1 MKVEL
6 TNVWAIIPDSDDL
19 TTNAIRSSLTFTT
32 PERRIWVKGRKVT
45 MYETVERLFHC
56 KDGRIY
62 IPVGLYPLLFEGQ
75 DVEIV
80 DKRYVIPKLL
90 ETKEVT
96 DCIEDY
102 SGILK
107 GIMLT
112 TEQLIAVRKILYAKR
127 GIINI
132 GTGGG
137 KTEIMCATVALLTKI
152 YGSTP
157 TTVILEPTIKLVKDT
172 IARFKKYDIE
182 AIPYSECRKVQEG
195 VVTVAHPK
203 SMLNDLKKNS
213 EIFGNVLVLLVDEA
227 HHINSEMY
235 REVIE
240 SMTCLQYSIG
250 VSASAISY
258 EHRLCRAL
266 NEFSVQELKVIGAT
280 GRLLMSLTAEY
291 LIDKGT
297 LATPLLVRMDNPA
310 NEDISRPDWQEVVN
324 ERLHSE
330 SRNMLIAKSA
340 KIFSMFGRRTLILV
354 NTVGW
359 AQELLKIFNDLGISD
374 KVFASYGSGKFETY
388 GNGIGKDRGYFER
401 FEEGSYNIAIG
412 TTHLYEGADI
422 KALDTIILG
431 FGGKAERLQVQGVG
445 RALRKSKTGKYAYI
459 VDFTDDKDRF
469 LSKQSN
475 LRRERYTSIIGIPD
489 SDVYDS
495 SKLSDLYQ
503 VLLSREENLAKTS

>member
-6 TNVWAIIPDSDDL
+6 TNVWAIIPDATDL
-19 TTNAIRSSLTFTT
+19 DTSIIKSILTFST
-32 PERRIWVKGRKVT
+32 PEREIWVKGKKVT
-45 MYETVERLFHC
+45 MNGTVERLFRIE
-56 KDGRIY
+56 DGRIF

-75 DVEIV
+75 NVEIV
-80 DKRYVIPKLL
+80 DKRYIIPKLL
-90 ETKEVT
+90 DTKEVT

-107 GIMLT
+107 GITLT

-182 AIPYSECRKVQEG
+182 AVSYSKVRKVRRG
-195 VVTVAHPK
+195 TITVAHPK
-203 SMLNDLKKNS
+203 SMLNDLKKNPRM
-213 EIFGNVLVLLVDEA
+213 FGNVLVLLVDEA
-227 HHINSEMY
+227 HHLKSDTY
-235 REVIE
+235 RDVVEH
-240 SMTCLQYSIG
+240 MTCLQYSVG

-258 EHRLCRAL
+258 EHRLCT
-266 NEFSVQELKVIGAT
+266 EVYEYTVDELRVIGAT

-297 LATPLLVRMDNPA
+297 LATPLLIRMENLA
-310 NEDISRPDWQEVVN
+310 NETIVRDEWQEVVN
-324 ERLHSE
+324 ERLRSE
-330 SRNMLIAKSA
+330 TRNLLIAKSA
-340 KIFSMFGRRTLILV
+340 KMFSMYGRKTLILV
-354 NTVGW
+354 NAVGW
-359 AQELLKIFNDLGISD
+359 AQDLLKVFADLGVAD
-374 KVFASYGSGKFETY
+374 KVFASYGSGKFETF
-388 GNGIGKDRGYFER
+388 GSGIGKNQEYFEK
-401 FEEGSYNIAIG
+401 FESGVYNIMIG

-422 KALDTIILG
+422 KSLDVIILG

-459 VDFTDDKDRF
+459 VDFTDREDTF
-469 LSKQSN
+469 LNTQSK